1 MLKYLIFFTLIL
13 FIQNNELDEK
23 KNYLLN
29 INFLTTTIEDYTY
42 KIKEFEQEVNNLKE
56 EKTYSQIKPFKK
68 QVKESGFVIN
78 ENITLKVLI
87 NENEIEN
94 ENEYKTLIK
103 NFVFEQKIKK
113 KEKILLD
120 KIFKEKIQYSN
131 NQWNKYDLLV
141 SKEKKINTL
150 SIFTKFDQKK
160 YVTVIVE
167 TLEKISYP
175 YGDFI
180 VINKSTAPF
189 PYNPF
194 NNNYYLTQYI
204 YAPLI
209 SDFIIYDLNYE
220 IKNNFKKLLVKY
232 YSILSYYVIAEAIP
246 APFLKPFE

>member
-23 KNYLLN
+23 KTYLLN
-29 INFLTTTIEDYTY
+29 INFLTTTIKDYSY

-56 EKTYSQIKPFKK
+56 ETFSNIKPFKK

-78 ENITLKVLI
+78 KNIKLKVLI
-87 NENEIEN
+87 NKN
-94 ENEYKTLIK
+94 ENELKTVIQS
-103 NFVFEQKIKK
+103 FVFGQKIKK
-113 KEKILLD
+113 TEKPLLD
-120 KIFKEKIQYSN
+120 KIFTEMIQYSN

-141 SKEKKINTL
+141 CKENKINTL
-150 SIFTKFDQKK
+150 SIFTQLDIYKKK

-180 VINKSTAPF
+180 IINKSIAPF

-204 YAPLI
+204 YTP
-209 SDFIIYDLNYE
+209 IIANYIVYDINYE